1 MSPSAPSIV
10 KADGEVEP
18 FDISKLEASLARTG
32 AGEYT
37 AREIAERI
45 ARSVGREVHTHEVYR
60 KAFALLRTSARSA
73 AARYGLRRALLE
85 FGPTGH
91 PFEDFVA
98 HLFKKEGWNVEWRK
112 IMQGKCVPHEVDVYA
127 TRQGEA
133 LAAEL
138 KYHNDPAHKTDI
150 KVALYVKARFE
161 DIWNCDPKE
170 KTCPVDHGFLI
181 TNTKFTYHAIEYAKC
196 AGLELLGWSYPEGD
210 NLFDRIVAAG
220 VYPIT
225 ALTLLKKSEKRLL
238 IEQGIVACDMLRE
251 RRDVLRS
258 LSMPPERVGAVL
270 AETDSLCAPLPV

>member
-18 FDISKLEASLARTG
+18 FDISKLEASLRRTG
-32 AGEYT
+32 AGEHT

-60 KAFALLRTSARSA
+60 KAFALLRKSARSA

-91 PFEDFVA
+91 PFEEFIA

-112 IMQGKCVPHEVDVYA
+112 VMQGKCVPHEVDVYA
-127 TRQGEA
+127 TREGEA

-138 KYHNDPAHKTDI
+138 KYHNDPAYKTDI
-150 KVALYVKARFE
+150 KVALYVQARFE

-170 KTCPVDHGFLI
+170 RTCPVDHGFLI

-196 AGLELLGWSYPEGD
+196 SGLELLGWSYPEGD
-210 NLFDRIVAAG
+210 SLFDRITAAG
-220 VYPIT
+220 IYPIT

-251 RRDVLRS
+251 RRDALRG
-258 LSMPPERVGAVL
+258 LSMPPERLGAVL
-270 AETDSLCAPLPV
+270 AETDSLCAPLSV

>member
-1 MSPSAPSIV
+1 MNPSAPSIV

-18 FDISKLEASLARTG
+18 FDISKLEASLRRTG
-32 AGEYT
+32 AGEHT

-60 KAFALLRTSARSA
+60 KAFALLRKSARSA

-91 PFEDFVA
+91 PFEEFIA

-112 IMQGKCVPHEVDVYA
+112 VMQGKCVPHEVDVYA
-127 TRQGEA
+127 TREGEA

-138 KYHNDPAHKTDI
+138 KYHNDPAYKTDI
-150 KVALYVKARFE
+150 KVALYVQARFE

-170 KTCPVDHGFLI
+170 RTCPVDHGFLI

-196 AGLELLGWSYPEGD
+196 SGLELLGWSYPEGD
-210 NLFDRIVAAG
+210 SLFDRITAAG
-220 VYPIT
+220 IYPIT

-251 RRDVLRS
+251 RRDALRG
-258 LSMPPERVGAVL
+258 LSMPPERLGAVL
-270 AETDSLCAPLPV
+270 AETDSLCAPLSV

>member
-18 FDISKLEASLARTG
+18 FDISKLEASLRRTG
-32 AGEYT
+32 AGEHT

-60 KAFALLRTSARSA
+60 KAFALLRKSTRNA

-91 PFEDFVA
+91 PFEEFIA

-112 IMQGKCVPHEVDVYA
+112 VMQGKCVPHEVDVYA
-127 TRQGEA
+127 TREGEA

-138 KYHNDPAHKTDI
+138 KYHNDPAYKTDI
-150 KVALYVKARFE
+150 KVALYVQARFE

-196 AGLELLGWSYPEGD
+196 SGLELLGWSYPEGD
-210 NLFDRIVAAG
+210 SLFDRITAAG
-220 VYPIT
+220 IYPIT

-251 RRDVLRS
+251 RRDALRA

-270 AETDSLCAPLPV
+270 AEIDSLCAPLSV

>member
-18 FDISKLEASLARTG
+18 FDISKLEASLRRTG
-32 AGEYT
+32 AGEHT

-60 KAFALLRTSARSA
+60 KAFALLRKSTRNA

-91 PFEDFVA
+91 PFEEFIA

-112 IMQGKCVPHEVDVYA
+112 VMQGKCVPHEVDVYA
-127 TRQGEA
+127 TREGEA

-138 KYHNDPAHKTDI
+138 KYHNDPAYKTDI
-150 KVALYVKARFE
+150 KVALYVQARFE
-161 DIWNCDPKE
+161 DILNCDPKE
-170 KTCPVDHGFLI
+170 RTCPVDHGFLI

-196 AGLELLGWSYPEGD
+196 SGLELLGWSYPEGD
-210 NLFDRIVAAG
+210 SLFDRITAAG
-220 VYPIT
+220 IYPIT

-251 RRDVLRS
+251 RRDALRG
-258 LSMPPERVGAVL
+258 LSMPPERLGAVL
-270 AETDSLCAPLPV
+270 AETDSLCAPLSV

>member
-10 KADGEVEP
+10 KADGDVEP
-18 FDISKLEASLARTG
+18 FDISKLEASLRRTG
-32 AGEYT
+32 AGEHT

-45 ARSVGREVHTHEVYR
+45 ARSVGREAHTHEGYR
-60 KAFALLRTSARSA
+60 KAFALLRKSTRNA

-91 PFEDFVA
+91 PFEEFIA

-112 IMQGKCVPHEVDVYA
+112 VMQGKCVPHEVDVYA
-127 TRQGEA
+127 TREGEA

-138 KYHNDPAHKTDI
+138 KYHNDPAYKTDI
-150 KVALYVKARFE
+150 KVALYVQARFE
-161 DIWNCDPKE
+161 DILNCDPKE
-170 KTCPVDHGFLI
+170 RTCPVDHGFLI

-196 AGLELLGWSYPEGD
+196 SGLELLGWSYPEGD
-210 NLFDRIVAAG
+210 SLFDRITAAG
-220 VYPIT
+220 IYPIT

-251 RRDVLRS
+251 RRDALRG
-258 LSMPPERVGAVL
+258 LSMPPERLGAVL
-270 AETDSLCAPLPV
+270 AETDSLCAPLSV